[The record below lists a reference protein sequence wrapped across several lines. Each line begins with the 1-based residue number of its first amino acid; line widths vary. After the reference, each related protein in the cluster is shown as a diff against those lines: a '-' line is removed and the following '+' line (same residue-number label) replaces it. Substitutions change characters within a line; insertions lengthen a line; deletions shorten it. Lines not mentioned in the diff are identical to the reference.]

1 MKTLTQNQKTEYRN
15 ILKTQN
21 IILKELNQLKTKL
34 MILGSLR
41 RFEDLAKKGR
51 QFANKRGIK
60 LADVL
65 END

>member
-1 MKTLTQNQKTEYRN
+1 MKTSVTNQKTEYKN

-21 IILKELNQLKTKL
+21 IILEELKQLKNKM

-41 RFEDLAKKGR
+41 RFEDLARKGR
-51 QFANKRGIK
+51 QFAKKRGIK
-60 LADVL
+60 LSDVL